1 METIGPSLRRRQ
13 LAETLAQL
21 RKQAGIPIA
30 AVAQALGCTE
40 GKVRHIEAARN
51 IPTKPDL
58 EVMLRIYGA
67 PDRFDALEELRVAAN
82 ERGWWAT
89 HRLPA
94 WLASYVGLETDAVT
108 IRCFALELVPGLI
121 QTADYAREAFRRQG
135 TPEADLDRSVAARM
149 ERQRRIGTE
158 QELRVVM
165 SEALLHRTAGMG
177 PVGAGQLQ
185 WLTNATHIQGIEL
198 RVLPFSAG
206 GHRSMSG
213 SFTLLGF
220 PAGTAAPVAY
230 REGALHADL
239 TDDHLAVAQ
248 LQEVFAD
255 LNTLTLSVEA
265 SAALIAHA
273 LEVPL

>member
-40 GKVRHIEAARN
+40 GKVRHIEATRN

-67 PDRFDALEELRVAAN
+67 PDRFDALDELRVAAN

-94 WLASYVGLETDAVT
+94 WLASYIGLETDAVT

-121 QTADYAREAFRRQG
+121 QTYDYAKDAFRRQG
-135 TPEADLDRSVAARM
+135 TPKDEVQRYASARM

-165 SEALLHRTAGMG
+165 SEALLHRTAFMG
-177 PVGAGQLQ
+177 TVGAGQLR
-185 WLTNATHIQGIEL
+185 WLIETTGIRGIEL
-198 RVLPFSAG
+198 RVLPFSVG

-213 SFTLLGF
+213 SFTLLDF
-220 PAGTAAPVAY
+220 PDGVADPVCY
-230 REGALHADL
+230 QEYSLSGHLVDDPKIVGQHADL
-239 TDDHLAVAQ
+239 YQALEDQAL
-248 LQEVFAD
+248 
-255 LNTLTLSVEA
+255 
-265 SAALIAHA
+265 SAADSAEL
-273 LEVPL
+273 LRKLC